1 MGRFTFERILMLTK
15 SIYWEVS
22 ILQRV
27 KVEEER
33 VEMREKGGYRP
44 KIHPTEASNQVL
56 PSRSETEEHL
66 RSKYGNFS
74 LAPNRQLA
82 TRGGACYRQPVP
94 NFLCQFLRIVKTWGP
109 VLASLCNSFA
119 SSSTPSSCASHK
131 GPKVSE

>member
-1 MGRFTFERILMLTK
+1 MD
-15 SIYWEVS
+15 
-22 ILQRV
+22 
-27 KVEEER
+27 EER

-44 KIHPTEASNQVL
+44 KIHPNEVSNQVL

-94 NFLCQFLRIVKTWGP
+94 NFFVPISADCEDLGT
-109 VLASLCNSFA
+109 
-119 SSSTPSSCASHK
+119 SSSIFVQQFCI
-131 GPKVSE
+131 V

>member
-1 MGRFTFERILMLTK
+1 MLTK

-82 TRGGACYRQPVP
+82 TRGGAGYPQPVP
-94 NFLCQFLRIVKTWGP
+94 NSFVPISPDCEDLGP
-109 VLASLCNSFA
+109 VLGSLCNSFA
-119 SSSTPSSCASHK
+119 SSSTPSSSASHK